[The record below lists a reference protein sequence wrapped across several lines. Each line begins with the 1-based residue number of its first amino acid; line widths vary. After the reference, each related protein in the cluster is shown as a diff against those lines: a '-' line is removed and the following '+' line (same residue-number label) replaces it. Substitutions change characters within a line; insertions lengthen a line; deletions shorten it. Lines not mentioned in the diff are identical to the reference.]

1 VPKAD
6 PGVPGPP
13 IPASVDASALEQR
26 LRSAIQCV
34 IRETRGFNERK
45 QEAWCRVCR
54 YKDPLHTKLH
64 DPDCPIYELHGAWEE
79 WEARL
84 KVLAAPRAPLEG
96 EQSCQAAT
104 GDTAGDIGVIE
115 PSVFD
120 AESVAV
126 PTDSPRAPLE
136 PREEKS
142 WLIFDERSE
151 CFWGPNRGGYW
162 KGLTHA
168 GLYTEQ
174 EAREAENFA
183 KRYGRNEVAVPLER
197 YRAEI
202 ERLAD
207 ALATRPRPALGP
219 QE

>member
-1 VPKAD
+1 MTESKTD

-13 IPASVDASALEQR
+13 IPAPVDASALEQLIAKWR
-26 LRSAIQCV
+26 GREIAAGQYSVDTGSQYAAGQAHALRDLAD
-34 IRETRGFNERK
+34 EL
-45 QEAWCRVCR
+45 EA
-54 YKDPLHTKLH
+54 L
-64 DPDCPIYELHGAWEE
+64 
-79 WEARL
+79 
-84 KVLAAPRAPLEG
+84 LAAPRAPLEG